1 MSPRRPSPPRSRRG
15 FTLIELLVVISII
28 AVLISLVTP
37 AVQSARA
44 AARRTQCLNNLKNL
58 SLAMLNHAGKDRD
71 RMPVAHDLSTTGA
84 GPYPS
89 LEMLTPWP
97 IELLDELDNAAYQ
110 RQIEAQLPATWT
122 RAQSEMDLAVPQ
134 TWVEVF
140 QCPDDPQFRQN
151 NGFSYPANGGLF
163 ASSDWGTG
171 TGHSTV
177 STGDALDSA
186 GTAASHHAL
195 GFRTGVYWPAQGLP
209 SATTPTLSGI
219 SNADGAG
226 NTIMLGENILPDT
239 TVAGTWDTAH
249 LGGLLFG
256 VNVAHLTGAPTNGT
270 LDFSGVTSLGASAP
284 NHATVGQRL
293 YSGHG
298 DVVHIAF
305 CDGRASSINVN
316 IIPMTYLQILTWDGQ
331 RAGEGIPDLQ

>member
-1 MSPRRPSPPRSRRG
+1 
-15 FTLIELLVVISII
+15 LVVISII

-44 AARRTQCLNNLKNL
+44 AARRTQCLNNLKNV

-71 RMPVAHDLSTTGA
+71 RMPFAHDLSSA
-84 GPYPS
+84 GPTFPAA
-89 LEMLTPWP
+89 EMLTPWP

-110 RQIEAQLPATWT
+110 RQIEQNLPAAGTWT
-122 RAQSEMDLAVPQ
+122 RTQAEMDATVPQ

-163 ASSDWGTG
+163 ASADWGTA

-177 STGDALDSA
+177 STGTALGATA
-186 GTAASHHAL
+186 GNEHAL

-209 SATTPTLSGI
+209 GGTTPTLSGI

-226 NTIMLGENILPDT
+226 NVIMLGENTSPDA

-256 VNVAHLTGAPTNGT
+256 VNIAHVTGAPTNGT

-293 YSGHG
+293 FSGHG
-298 DVVHIAF
+298 DVVHIAY
-305 CDGRASSINVN
+305 CDGRASSISTA
-316 IIPMTYLQILTWDGQ
+316 ITPMTYLQILTWNGQ